1 MIPILVAQVST
12 AGITFINTTMAGHA
26 GADDLAGVSV
36 GAGLFYPILASI
48 IGLLMAGTPMMAQ
61 LLGQKKK
68 EDLPLI
74 VRTGLMIG
82 LFISADF
89 AAGYFLFVDNLMEYL
104 ALEPAVEHIARG
116 YLLSMVGVVT
126 FVTLIIP
133 LRCLTDTAGSTS
145 VSMKLFLIAPPVNAV
160 LDYLFIYGHFGF
172 QRLGGIGAGV
182 ATMIT
187 YGFLP
192 RRNLW
197 ERIFSLP
204 LRSAEQT

>member
-82 LFISADF
+82 LFISAVF

-116 YLLSMVGVVT
+116 YLLS
-126 FVTLIIP
+126 
-133 LRCLTDTAGSTS
+133 TS
-145 VSMKLFLIAPPVNAV
+145 VLTALRAEP
-160 LDYLFIYGHFGF
+160 FGSSLCSPLSASRQAALNWSVSL
-172 QRLGGIGAGV
+172 QRTQWHRTAI
-182 ATMIT
+182 
-187 YGFLP
+187 
-192 RRNLW
+192 
-197 ERIFSLP
+197 
-204 LRSAEQT
+204 

>member
-82 LFISADF
+82 LFISAVFPFRRQPD
-89 AAGYFLFVDNLMEYL
+89 G
-104 ALEPAVEHIARG
+104 
-116 YLLSMVGVVT
+116 
-126 FVTLIIP
+126 IP
-133 LRCLTDTAGSTS
+133 CS
-145 VSMKLFLIAPPVNAV
+145 
-160 LDYLFIYGHFGF
+160 
-172 QRLGGIGAGV
+172 
-182 ATMIT
+182 
-187 YGFLP
+187 
-192 RRNLW
+192 
-197 ERIFSLP
+197 
-204 LRSAEQT
+204 

>member
-74 VRTGLMIG
+74 VRTRPYDRTFHFRRLC
-82 LFISADF
+82 S
-89 AAGYFLFVDNLMEYL
+89 
-104 ALEPAVEHIARG
+104 R
-116 YLLSMVGVVT
+116 LLPFRRQPDG
-126 FVTLIIP
+126 IP
-133 LRCLTDTAGSTS
+133 CS
-145 VSMKLFLIAPPVNAV
+145 
-160 LDYLFIYGHFGF
+160 
-172 QRLGGIGAGV
+172 
-182 ATMIT
+182 
-187 YGFLP
+187 
-192 RRNLW
+192 
-197 ERIFSLP
+197 
-204 LRSAEQT
+204 